1 MAIAVLK
8 NTNVKLDL
16 LVNINMLL
24 MVIKGIKGGIYNPIQ
39 LYTTANKK
47 IHKRLF
53 LKNRKSSY
61 LKFWDGNNLYV
72 WEMSQILPVNDFKW
86 VEYIFK
92 FNGRFHKKL

>member
-8 NTNVKLDL
+8 NTKVKLDL

-47 IHKRLF
+47 
-53 LKNRKSSY
+53 
-61 LKFWDGNNLYV
+61 
-72 WEMSQILPVNDFKW
+72 
-86 VEYIFK
+86 YIKYYF
-92 FNGRFHKKL
+92 